1 MRIGLGAGTLA
12 LLAQILLWAWMPT
25 AVAADGGVFGGIL
38 VCTPNGFK
46 TVSLDGAL
54 DVTGKAGGGDAPA
67 LVRDACPLCP
77 LIGGLALPPP
87 DLFALAQGAD
97 AVDRGAGLEPRRPSG
112 WFLYNLQARAPPM
125 FG

>member
-1 MRIGLGAGTLA
+1 MRIGLGVGTLS

-25 AVAADGGVFGGIL
+25 AVAADGVLFGGIL
-38 VCTPNGFK
+38 VCTPDGFK

-54 DVTGKAGGGDAPA
+54 DASGKAGGG
-67 LVRDACPLCP
+67 DACPLCP

-97 AVDRGAGLEPRRPSG
+97 VVDRGPGLEPRRSSG

-125 FG
+125 VG